1 METDATW
8 RSDLVWGALAA
19 AVIGYEVYTL
29 RTNRIDY
36 TLTRTTRRYFRT
48 KHPYGK
54 AAFAVGWGW
63 FATWFMRHILETG
76 DPLDA
81 VLAALKGGELEDPRA

>member
-1 METDATW
+1 VKTEYRTW
-8 RSDLVWGALAA
+8 QSDLVWGALAA

-29 RTNRIDY
+29 RSPDRLDR

-48 KHPYGK
+48 SHPYGK

-63 FATWFMRHILETG
+63 VATWFMRHILEAD
-76 DPLDA
+76 DPIDMALT
-81 VLAALKGGELEDPRA
+81 ALKGGE